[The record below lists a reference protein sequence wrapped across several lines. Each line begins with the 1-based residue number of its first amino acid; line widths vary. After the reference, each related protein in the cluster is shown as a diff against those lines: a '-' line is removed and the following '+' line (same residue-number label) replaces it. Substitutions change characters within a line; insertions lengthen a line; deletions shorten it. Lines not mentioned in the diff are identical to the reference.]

1 MQSSANKEITGHANL
16 KSYQQ
21 AQSTCFRLY
30 LQVFLLNFH
39 SFWST
44 VDCKKRIYDL
54 FDLCFRRRDCV
65 IPKQNYFKTTT
76 SKRRHVLLSKNTRF
90 FFSKNKQGWR
100 KTL

>member
-65 IPKQNYFKTTT
+65 IPKQNDFKTTT
-76 SKRRHVLLSKNTRF
+76 LKRRHVLF
-90 FFSKNKQGWR
+90 KQEHEIF
-100 KTL
+100 